1 MPAGVVMIDCRNVHT
16 AKWHCVY
23 KSIGSIRTF
32 PNSNMCNGICLLY
45 VGKHCLVVG
54 YCLHVYSYACLHAH
68 VHACMC
74 ACMHLWMHACICM
87 YLGMPVGVCVC
98 VCACINHIIA
108 GTQSFSKH
116 GGCCVVYMSSA
127 SAYGLPHRCLTTKCT
142 FI

>member
-16 AKWHCVY
+16 AKLHCVY
-23 KSIGSIRTF
+23 KSIGSISKF

-87 YLGMPVGVCVC
+87 YLGKPVGVCVLQE
-98 VCACINHIIA
+98 H
-108 GTQSFSKH
+108 SL
-116 GGCCVVYMSSA
+116 SA
-127 SAYGLPHRCLTTKCT
+127 SMVVAVLFICYLHLLTDSPTDASRRSAHL
-142 FI
+142 FDNMEH

>member
-1 MPAGVVMIDCRNVHT
+1 MMIDCRNVHT

-23 KSIGSIRTF
+23 KSIGSISKF

-74 ACMHLWMHACICM
+74 ACMHVWMHACICM
-87 YLGMPVGVCVC
+87 YLGMPVGACVC
-98 VCACINHIIA
+98 MHKPNHCRNTVFQQAWWLLCCLYVICICLRTPPHA
-108 GTQSFSKH
+108 SPR
-116 GGCCVVYMSSA
+116 SA
-127 SAYGLPHRCLTTKCT
+127 HLFDNMEH
-142 FI
+142 